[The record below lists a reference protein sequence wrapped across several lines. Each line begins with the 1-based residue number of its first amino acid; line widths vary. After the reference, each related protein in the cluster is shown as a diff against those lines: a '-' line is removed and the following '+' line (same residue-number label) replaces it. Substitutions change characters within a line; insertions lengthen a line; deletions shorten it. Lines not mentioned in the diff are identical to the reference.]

1 MDLKARLALLSS
13 TKDDILDTVAG
24 ARDLFVGVDTLT
36 NTSEALRAGPELVPR
51 LTVTHLQVHYTEWPP

>member
-24 ARDLFVGVDTLT
+24 ARDLFVGVDTSYYLT
-36 NTSEALRAGPELVPR
+36 PPSRLSGPDLDLCPDS
-51 LTVTHLQVHYTEWPP
+51 Q